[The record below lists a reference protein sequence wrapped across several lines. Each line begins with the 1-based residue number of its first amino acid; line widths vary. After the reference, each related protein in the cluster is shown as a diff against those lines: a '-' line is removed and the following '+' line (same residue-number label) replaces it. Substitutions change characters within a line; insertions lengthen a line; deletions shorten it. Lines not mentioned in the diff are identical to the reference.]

1 MDDEDLVNIISRLAI
16 IAAVLLIVLAILI
29 VTDTKPQNNQYNY
42 CPNCGAKMEGE
53 TEWKLFQLR

>member
-29 VTDTKPQNNQYNY
+29 ATDTKPQNNQYNY
-42 CPNCGAKMEGE
+42 CPCCGAKMEGE
-53 TEWKLFQLR
+53 TE